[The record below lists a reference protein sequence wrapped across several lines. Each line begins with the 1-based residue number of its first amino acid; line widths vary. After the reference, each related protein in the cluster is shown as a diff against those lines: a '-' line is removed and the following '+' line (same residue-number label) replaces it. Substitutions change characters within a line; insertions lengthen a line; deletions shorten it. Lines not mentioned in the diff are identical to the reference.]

1 MRVSANKRLLL
12 VHAHP
17 DDETINNGVTMAKY
31 AESGAHVTLVT
42 CTRGEEGEVL
52 VPELL
57 NLASNKDDKLG
68 EHREIELSVADDKTN
83 RLPRDERRAQLLV
96 AALEVFT
103 VAGYH
108 SAAMDEIADR
118 ANVSKPVLYQHFPS
132 KLDLYLAVLDL
143 HIDSLVFAIQK
154 AIASNR
160 ENSARVAATVEAYF
174 GFIDSEGE
182 AFRLLFESDMNVEPQ
197 VRERLNRM
205 TYDCAAAVSAVI
217 SIDTGLG
224 KEESMMLAVG
234 IIGTVQTTARH
245 WLDRDGKI
253 DRQRATELVMNL
265 IWRGISGFPKSQ
277 S

>member
-1 MRVSANKRLLL
+1 MV
-12 VHAHP
+12 
-17 DDETINNGVTMAKY
+17 
-31 AESGAHVTLVT
+31 
-42 CTRGEEGEVL
+42 
-52 VPELL
+52 
-57 NLASNKDDKLG
+57 DDK
-68 EHREIELSVADDKTN
+68 SA

-103 VAGYH
+103 AAGYH

-132 KLDLYLAVLDL
+132 KLELYLAVLDL

-160 ENSARVAATVEAYF
+160 ENSSRVSATVEAYF

-182 AFRLLFESDMNVEPQ
+182 AFRLLFESDMNLEPQ

-253 DRQRATELVMNL
+253 DRRRATELVMNL

>member
-1 MRVSANKRLLL
+1 LL
-12 VHAHP
+12 
-17 DDETINNGVTMAKY
+17 I
-31 AESGAHVTLVT
+31 
-42 CTRGEEGEVL
+42 
-52 VPELL
+52 
-57 NLASNKDDKLG
+57 
-68 EHREIELSVADDKTN
+68 
-83 RLPRDERRAQLLV
+83 

-132 KLDLYLAVLDL
+132 KLDLYLAVLDM

-160 ENSARVAATVEAYF
+160 ENSSRVAATVDAYF

-182 AFRLLFESDMNVEPQ
+182 AFRLLFESDMSLEPQ

-234 IIGTVQTTARH
+234 IIGTVQTAARH

-253 DRQRATELVMNL
+253 DRKRATELVMNL

>member
-1 MRVSANKRLLL
+1 MV
-12 VHAHP
+12 
-17 DDETINNGVTMAKY
+17 
-31 AESGAHVTLVT
+31 
-42 CTRGEEGEVL
+42 
-52 VPELL
+52 
-57 NLASNKDDKLG
+57 DDK
-68 EHREIELSVADDKTN
+68 SA

-103 VAGYH
+103 AAGYH

-132 KLDLYLAVLDL
+132 KLELYLAVLDL

-160 ENSARVAATVEAYF
+160 ENSSRVAATVEAYF

-182 AFRLLFESDMNVEPQ
+182 AFRLLFESDMNLEPQ

-253 DRQRATELVMNL
+253 DRRRANELVMNL

>member
-1 MRVSANKRLLL
+1 MS
-12 VHAHP
+12 
-17 DDETINNGVTMAKY
+17 DE
-31 AESGAHVTLVT
+31 
-42 CTRGEEGEVL
+42 
-52 VPELL
+52 
-57 NLASNKDDKLG
+57 
-68 EHREIELSVADDKTN
+68 KTN

-118 ANVSKPVLYQHFPS
+118 AKVSKPVLYQHFPS
-132 KLDLYLAVLDL
+132 KLELYLAVLDL

-154 AIASNR
+154 AIAANR

-182 AFRLLFESDMNVEPQ
+182 AFRLLFESDMSVEPQ

-234 IIGTVQTTARH
+234 IIGTVQTSARH
-245 WLDRDGKI
+245 CLDRDGKI
-253 DRQRATELVMNL
+253 DRRRATELVMNL

>member
-1 MRVSANKRLLL
+1 MV
-12 VHAHP
+12 
-17 DDETINNGVTMAKY
+17 
-31 AESGAHVTLVT
+31 
-42 CTRGEEGEVL
+42 
-52 VPELL
+52 
-57 NLASNKDDKLG
+57 DDK
-68 EHREIELSVADDKTN
+68 SA

-103 VAGYH
+103 AAGYH

-132 KLDLYLAVLDL
+132 KLELYLAVLDL

-160 ENSARVAATVEAYF
+160 ENSSRVAATVEAYF

-182 AFRLLFESDMNVEPQ
+182 AFRLLFESDMNLEPQ

-234 IIGTVQTTARH
+234 IIGTVQTSARH

>member
-1 MRVSANKRLLL
+1 MA
-12 VHAHP
+12 
-17 DDETINNGVTMAKY
+17 DEK
-31 AESGAHVTLVT
+31 S
-42 CTRGEEGEVL
+42 
-52 VPELL
+52 
-57 NLASNKDDKLG
+57 
-68 EHREIELSVADDKTN
+68 N
-83 RLPRDERRAQLLV
+83 RLPRDERRAQLLI

-108 SAAMDEIADR
+108 SAAMDEIADK
-118 ANVSKPVLYQHFPS
+118 AQVSKPVLYQHFPS
-132 KLDLYLAVLDL
+132 KLDLYLAALDL

-160 ENSARVAATVEAYF
+160 ENSSRVAATVDAYF

-182 AFRLLFESDMNVEPQ
+182 AFRLLFESDMNLEPQ

-253 DRQRATELVMNL
+253 DRTRATELVMNL
-265 IWRGISGFPKSQ
+265 IWRGISGFPKSK

>member
-1 MRVSANKRLLL
+1 M
-12 VHAHP
+12 
-17 DDETINNGVTMAKY
+17 DEKA
-31 AESGAHVTLVT
+31 A
-42 CTRGEEGEVL
+42 
-52 VPELL
+52 
-57 NLASNKDDKLG
+57 
-68 EHREIELSVADDKTN
+68 

-103 VAGYH
+103 AAGYH
-108 SAAMDEIADR
+108 SDAMDEIADR
-118 ANVSKPVLYQHFPS
+118 AKVSKPVLYQHFPS
-132 KLDLYLAVLDL
+132 KLELYLAVLDL

-154 AIASNR
+154 AIASTR
-160 ENSARVAATVEAYF
+160 ENSSRVSATVEAYF
-174 GFIDSEGE
+174 GFINSEGE
-182 AFRLLFESDMNVEPQ
+182 AFRLLFESDMNLEPQ

>member
-1 MRVSANKRLLL
+1 VT
-12 VHAHP
+12 
-17 DDETINNGVTMAKY
+17 DE
-31 AESGAHVTLVT
+31 
-42 CTRGEEGEVL
+42 
-52 VPELL
+52 
-57 NLASNKDDKLG
+57 
-68 EHREIELSVADDKTN
+68 KTN

-103 VAGYH
+103 AAGYH

-118 ANVSKPVLYQHFPS
+118 AKVSKPVLYQHFPS

-154 AIASNR
+154 AIAANR

-205 TYDCAAAVSAVI
+205 TYDCAAAISAVI

-234 IIGTVQTTARH
+234 IIGTVQTSARH

-253 DRQRATELVMNL
+253 DRRRATELVMNL

>member
-1 MRVSANKRLLL
+1 M
-12 VHAHP
+12 
-17 DDETINNGVTMAKY
+17 T
-31 AESGAHVTLVT
+31 
-42 CTRGEEGEVL
+42 
-52 VPELL
+52 
-57 NLASNKDDKLG
+57 DDK
-68 EHREIELSVADDKTN
+68 SA
-83 RLPRDERRAQLLV
+83 RLPRDERRAQLLI

-132 KLDLYLAVLDL
+132 KLDLYLAVLDM

-160 ENSARVAATVEAYF
+160 ENSSRVAATVETYF

-182 AFRLLFESDMNVEPQ
+182 AFRLLFESDMSLEPQ

-234 IIGTVQTTARH
+234 IIGTVQTAARH

-253 DRQRATELVMNL
+253 DRKRATELVMNL

>member
-1 MRVSANKRLLL
+1 M
-12 VHAHP
+12 
-17 DDETINNGVTMAKY
+17 T
-31 AESGAHVTLVT
+31 
-42 CTRGEEGEVL
+42 
-52 VPELL
+52 
-57 NLASNKDDKLG
+57 DDK
-68 EHREIELSVADDKTN
+68 SA
-83 RLPRDERRAQLLV
+83 RLPRDERRAQLLI

-132 KLDLYLAVLDL
+132 KLDLYFAVLDM

-160 ENSARVAATVEAYF
+160 ENSSRVAATVEAYF

-182 AFRLLFESDMNVEPQ
+182 AFRLLFESDMSLEPQ

-234 IIGTVQTTARH
+234 IIGTVQTAARH

-253 DRQRATELVMNL
+253 DRKRATELVMNL

>member
-1 MRVSANKRLLL
+1 M
-12 VHAHP
+12 
-17 DDETINNGVTMAKY
+17 T
-31 AESGAHVTLVT
+31 
-42 CTRGEEGEVL
+42 
-52 VPELL
+52 
-57 NLASNKDDKLG
+57 DDK
-68 EHREIELSVADDKTN
+68 SA

-103 VAGYH
+103 AAGYH

-132 KLDLYLAVLDL
+132 KLELYLAVLDL

-154 AIASNR
+154 AIAANR

-182 AFRLLFESDMNVEPQ
+182 AFRLLFESDMSVEPQ

-234 IIGTVQTTARH
+234 IIGTVQTSARH

-253 DRQRATELVMNL
+253 DRRRATELVMNL

>member
-1 MRVSANKRLLL
+1 MS
-12 VHAHP
+12 
-17 DDETINNGVTMAKY
+17 DE
-31 AESGAHVTLVT
+31 
-42 CTRGEEGEVL
+42 
-52 VPELL
+52 
-57 NLASNKDDKLG
+57 
-68 EHREIELSVADDKTN
+68 KTN

-118 ANVSKPVLYQHFPS
+118 AKVSKPVLYQHFPS

-154 AIASNR
+154 AIAANR

-182 AFRLLFESDMNVEPQ
+182 AFRLLFESDMSVEPQ

-234 IIGTVQTTARH
+234 IIVSVQNNARL
-245 WLDRDGKI
+245 WLDRGGKRLLYTS
-253 DRQRATELVMNL
+253 DAAEE
-265 IWRGISGFPKSQ
+265 
-277 S
+277 

>member
-1 MRVSANKRLLL
+1 MV
-12 VHAHP
+12 
-17 DDETINNGVTMAKY
+17 
-31 AESGAHVTLVT
+31 
-42 CTRGEEGEVL
+42 
-52 VPELL
+52 
-57 NLASNKDDKLG
+57 DDK
-68 EHREIELSVADDKTN
+68 SA

-103 VAGYH
+103 AAGYH

-132 KLDLYLAVLDL
+132 KLELYLAVLDL

-160 ENSARVAATVEAYF
+160 ENSSRVAATVEAYF

-182 AFRLLFESDMNVEPQ
+182 AFRLLFESDMNLEPQ

-253 DRQRATELVMNL
+253 DRKRAATELVMNL

>member
-1 MRVSANKRLLL
+1 V
-12 VHAHP
+12 P
-17 DDETINNGVTMAKY
+17 DE
-31 AESGAHVTLVT
+31 
-42 CTRGEEGEVL
+42 
-52 VPELL
+52 
-57 NLASNKDDKLG
+57 
-68 EHREIELSVADDKTN
+68 KTN

-118 ANVSKPVLYQHFPS
+118 AKVSKPVLYQHFPS

-154 AIASNR
+154 AIAANR
-160 ENSARVAATVEAYF
+160 ENSSRVAATVEAYF

-182 AFRLLFESDMNVEPQ
+182 AFRLLFESDMSVEPQ

-205 TYDCAAAVSAVI
+205 TYDCAAAISAVI

-234 IIGTVQTTARH
+234 IIGTVQTSARH

-253 DRQRATELVMNL
+253 DRLRATELVMNL

>member
-1 MRVSANKRLLL
+1 MAN
-12 VHAHP
+12 
-17 DDETINNGVTMAKY
+17 E
-31 AESGAHVTLVT
+31 
-42 CTRGEEGEVL
+42 
-52 VPELL
+52 
-57 NLASNKDDKLG
+57 
-68 EHREIELSVADDKTN
+68 KTN

-103 VAGYH
+103 TAGYH

-118 ANVSKPVLYQHFPS
+118 AKVSKPVLYQHFPS

-154 AIASNR
+154 AIAANR

-234 IIGTVQTTARH
+234 IIGTVQTSARH

-253 DRQRATELVMNL
+253 DRRRATELVMNL

>member
-1 MRVSANKRLLL
+1 MS
-12 VHAHP
+12 
-17 DDETINNGVTMAKY
+17 E
-31 AESGAHVTLVT
+31 
-42 CTRGEEGEVL
+42 
-52 VPELL
+52 
-57 NLASNKDDKLG
+57 DKN
-68 EHREIELSVADDKTN
+68 V
-83 RLPRDERRAQLLV
+83 RLPRDERRAQLLS

-103 VAGYH
+103 AAGYH

-132 KLDLYLAVLDL
+132 KLELYLAVLDL

-154 AIASNR
+154 AIAEHSN
-160 ENSARVAATVEAYF
+160 NADRVKATVEAYF

-182 AFRLLFESDMNVEPQ
+182 AFRLLFESDMNLEPQ

-217 SIDTGLG
+217 SIDTGLA

-234 IIGTVQTTARH
+234 LIGTVQTTARH

-253 DRQRATELVMNL
+253 DRSRATELVMNL
-265 IWRGISGFPKSQ
+265 IWRGISGFPKSKA
-277 S
+277 

>member
-1 MRVSANKRLLL
+1 MV
-12 VHAHP
+12 
-17 DDETINNGVTMAKY
+17 
-31 AESGAHVTLVT
+31 
-42 CTRGEEGEVL
+42 
-52 VPELL
+52 
-57 NLASNKDDKLG
+57 DDKSG
-68 EHREIELSVADDKTN
+68 

-103 VAGYH
+103 ASGYH

-118 ANVSKPVLYQHFPS
+118 AKVSKPVLYQHFPS

-154 AIASNR
+154 AIASNQ
-160 ENSARVAATVEAYF
+160 ENSSRVAATVDAYF

-182 AFRLLFESDMNVEPQ
+182 AFRLLFESDMNLEPQ

-205 TYDCAAAVSAVI
+205 TYDCAAAVSAII

-265 IWRGISGFPKSQ
+265 TWRGLSGFPKSK

>member
-1 MRVSANKRLLL
+1 MV
-12 VHAHP
+12 
-17 DDETINNGVTMAKY
+17 
-31 AESGAHVTLVT
+31 
-42 CTRGEEGEVL
+42 
-52 VPELL
+52 
-57 NLASNKDDKLG
+57 DDK
-68 EHREIELSVADDKTN
+68 SA
-83 RLPRDERRAQLLV
+83 RLPRDERRAQLLI
-96 AALEVFT
+96 AALDVFT
-103 VAGYH
+103 AAGYH

-160 ENSARVAATVEAYF
+160 ENSSRVAATVEAYF

-182 AFRLLFESDMNVEPQ
+182 AFRLLFESDMNLEPK

-253 DRQRATELVMNL
+253 DRKRATELVMNL

-277 S
+277 P

>member
-1 MRVSANKRLLL
+1 MS
-12 VHAHP
+12 
-17 DDETINNGVTMAKY
+17 E
-31 AESGAHVTLVT
+31 
-42 CTRGEEGEVL
+42 
-52 VPELL
+52 
-57 NLASNKDDKLG
+57 DK
-68 EHREIELSVADDKTN
+68 VN
-83 RLPRDERRAQLLV
+83 RLPRDERRAQLLS

-118 ANVSKPVLYQHFPS
+118 AKVSKPVLYQHFPS
-132 KLDLYLAVLDL
+132 KLELYLAVLDL

-154 AIASNR
+154 AIAEHRDN
-160 ENSARVAATVEAYF
+160 ADRVKATVEAYV

-182 AFRLLFESDMNVEPQ
+182 AFRLLFESDMSLEPQ

-217 SIDTGLG
+217 SIDTGLA

-234 IIGTVQTTARH
+234 LIGIVQTTARH

-253 DRQRATELVMNL
+253 DRTRATELVMNL

-277 S
+277 Q

>member
-1 MRVSANKRLLL
+1 MV
-12 VHAHP
+12 
-17 DDETINNGVTMAKY
+17 
-31 AESGAHVTLVT
+31 
-42 CTRGEEGEVL
+42 
-52 VPELL
+52 
-57 NLASNKDDKLG
+57 DDK
-68 EHREIELSVADDKTN
+68 SA

-103 VAGYH
+103 AAGYH

-132 KLDLYLAVLDL
+132 KLELYLAVLDL

-160 ENSARVAATVEAYF
+160 ENSSRVAATVEAYF

-182 AFRLLFESDMNVEPQ
+182 AFRLLFESDMNLEPQ

-234 IIGTVQTTARH
+234 IIGTLQTTARH